1 MYDEELILEILNQ
14 IYDSTQKIL
23 QKFEPIKSV
32 NDFTDTEAGMEK
44 LDAIC
49 MQLIAIGEAL
59 KNLDKITADSLLPKY
74 PQVDWKKVKGMRDVI
89 SHHYFDID
97 AEAIYTVCSD
107 HVRILAQVTKQIMK
121 EFQDN

>member
-44 LDAIC
+44 
-49 MQLIAIGEAL
+49 
-59 KNLDKITADSLLPKY
+59 T
-74 PQVDWKKVKGMRDVI
+74 
-89 SHHYFDID
+89 
-97 AEAIYTVCSD
+97 
-107 HVRILAQVTKQIMK
+107 
-121 EFQDN
+121 

>member
-1 MYDEELILEILNQ
+1 MHDEELILEILNQ

-23 QKFEPIKSV
+23 QRFEPIKSV

-74 PQVDWKKVKGMRDVI
+74 PQIEK
-89 SHHYFDID
+89 DIF
-97 AEAIYTVCSD
+97 IP
-107 HVRILAQVTKQIMK
+107 IPLLAHL
-121 EFQDN
+121 